1 MMLNFSKMHGL
12 GNDFVVIDA
21 INQSVSL
28 DTELVRRLADRHRGI
43 GCDQLLIV
51 EPAQQPDSEFYY
63 RIYNADGSEVE
74 QCGNGARCFA
84 RFVRDKGLTHNDTI
98 LVDTASGRIS
108 LRIETNGEITVNMG
122 QPHFA
127 PADIPLHRDVV
138 ETEYRMDID
147 GEVIHFGAVSMGNP
161 HAVLLVDDVDSAPV
175 AELGPRLESHP
186 DFPNRVNVGFAQ
198 VVNREQMRLRV
209 FERGA
214 GETEACGSGACAAM
228 VVARQQG
235 LVNDKVAMELRG
247 GTLQI
252 SWAGDNSPVLMT
264 GPATHVF
271 DGQIE
276 I

>member
-1 MMLNFSKMHGL
+1 MLLNFSKMHGL

-28 DTELVRRLADRHRGI
+28 DTEAVRRLADRHRGI

-51 EPAQQPDSEFYY
+51 EPAQQADSEFFY

-84 RFVRDKGLTHNDTI
+84 RFVHDKGLTDNNTI
-98 LVDTASGRIS
+98 LVDTASGRIT
-108 LRIETNGEITVNMG
+108 LQIETSGEVTVNMG
-122 QPHFA
+122 QPRFT
-127 PADIPLHRDVV
+127 PADIPLRRDAV
-138 ETEYRMDID
+138 ETEYSLNID
-147 GEVIHFGAVSMGNP
+147 DEVVYFGAVSMGNP
-161 HAVLLVDDVDSAPV
+161 HAVLLVDDIDNAPV

-186 DFPNRVNVGFAQ
+186 DFPNRVNVGFAE
-198 VVNREQMRLRV
+198 VVNRDQIRLRV
-209 FERGA
+209 YERGA

-228 VVARQQG
+228 VIARQQG
-235 LVNDKVAMELRG
+235 LVNDKVAVDLRG

-252 SWAGDNSPVLMT
+252 SWAGDDSSVWMT
-264 GPATHVF
+264 GPATHIF

>member
-1 MMLNFSKMHGL
+1 MILNFSKMHGL
-12 GNDFVVIDA
+12 GNDFIVIDA

-28 DTELVRRLADRHRGI
+28 DTALVRRLADRHRGI

-51 EPAQQPDSEFYY
+51 EPAQHPGSEFFY

-84 RFVRDKGLTHNDTI
+84 RFVRDKGLTSNNTI
-98 LVDTASGRIS
+98 LVDTVSGRIS
-108 LRIETNGEITVNMG
+108 LQIETNGEITVNMG
-122 QPHFA
+122 LPRFA
-127 PADIPLHRDVV
+127 PADIPLQRDRAA
-138 ETEYRMDID
+138 TEYNLDID
-147 GEVIHFGAVSMGNP
+147 GDIVQFGAVSMGNP
-161 HAVLLVDDVDSAPV
+161 HAVLLVNDIATAPV
-175 AELGPRLESHP
+175 PTLGPRLESHP

-198 VVNREQMRLRV
+198 IVNRDQIRLRV
-209 FERGA
+209 YERGA

-228 VVARQQG
+228 VIARQQG
-235 LVNDKVAMELRG
+235 LVNDKVSVELRG

-252 SWAGDNSPVLMT
+252 SWAGDDNAVWMT

>member
-1 MMLNFSKMHGL
+1 MLLNFSKMHGL

-28 DTELVRRLADRHRGI
+28 DTETVRRLADRHRGI

-51 EPAQQPDSEFYY
+51 EPAQQADSEFFY

-84 RFVRDKGLTHNDTI
+84 RFVHDKGLTDNNTI
-98 LVDTASGRIS
+98 LVDTASGRIA
-108 LRIETNGEITVNMG
+108 LQIETSGEVTVNMG
-122 QPHFA
+122 QPRFT
-127 PADIPLHRDVV
+127 PADIPLRRDAV
-138 ETEYRMDID
+138 ETEYSLNID
-147 GEVIHFGAVSMGNP
+147 DEVVYFGAVSMGNP
-161 HAVLLVDDVDSAPV
+161 HAVLLVDDIDNAPV

-186 DFPNRVNVGFAQ
+186 DFPNRVNVGFAE
-198 VVNREQMRLRV
+198 VVNRDQIRLRV
-209 FERGA
+209 YERGA

-228 VVARQQG
+228 VIARQQG
-235 LVNDKVAMELRG
+235 LVNDKVAVDLRG

-252 SWAGDNSPVLMT
+252 SWAGDDSSVWMT

>member
-1 MMLNFSKMHGL
+1 MLLNFSKMHGL
-12 GNDFVVIDA
+12 GNDFIVIDA

-28 DTELVRRLADRHRGI
+28 DTAAVRRLADRHRGI

-51 EPAQQPDSEFYY
+51 EPAQHVDSEFFY

-84 RFVRDKGLTHNDTI
+84 RFVHDKGLTSNRTI

-108 LRIETNGEITVNMG
+108 LQVESNGEVTVNMG
-122 QPHFA
+122 QPRFT
-127 PADIPLHRDVV
+127 PADIPLRRDAT
-138 ETEYRMDID
+138 ETEYSLNID
-147 GEVIHFGAVSMGNP
+147 GEAVRFSAVSMGNP
-161 HAVLLVDDVDSAPV
+161 HAVLLVDDIDNAPV

-186 DFPNRVNVGFAQ
+186 DFPNRVNVGFAEI
-198 VVNREQMRLRV
+198 VNRDQIRLRV
-209 FERGA
+209 YERGA

-228 VVARQQG
+228 VIARQQG
-235 LVNDKVAMELRG
+235 LVNDKVSVTLRG

-252 SWAGDNSPVLMT
+252 SWAGNNSSVWMT

>member
-1 MMLNFSKMHGL
+1 MILNFSKMHGL
-12 GNDFVVIDA
+12 GNDFIVIDA

-28 DTELVRRLADRHRGI
+28 DAELVRQLADRHRGI

-51 EPAQQPDSEFYY
+51 EPAQHTDSEFFY

-84 RFVRDKGLTHNDTI
+84 RFVRDKGLTKNNTI

-108 LRIETNGEITVNMG
+108 LQIETNDEVTVNMG
-122 QPHFA
+122 RPRFA
-127 PADIPLHRDVV
+127 PSDIPLRRDTV
-138 ETEYRMDID
+138 EDEYSLNID
-147 GEVIHFGAVSMGNP
+147 DELVTFGAVSMGNP
-161 HAVLLVDDVDSAPV
+161 HAVLLVDDIDDAPV
-175 AELGPRLESHP
+175 NTLGPQLESHP
-186 DFPNRVNVGFAQ
+186 DFPKRVNVGFAQ
-198 VVNREQMRLRV
+198 VINEDQIRLRV
-209 FERGA
+209 YERGA

-235 LVNDKVAMELRG
+235 LVNDKVDVDLHG

-252 SWAGDNSPVLMT
+252 SWAGDDTPVWMT

>member
-1 MMLNFSKMHGL
+1 MILNFSKMHGL

-28 DTELVRRLADRHRGI
+28 DTEQVRHLADRHRGI

-51 EPAQQPDSEFYY
+51 ERPQQSDSEFFY
-63 RIYNADGSEVE
+63 RIYNADGGEVE

-84 RFVRDKGLTHNDTI
+84 RFVRDKGLTDNNTI

-108 LRIETNGEITVNMG
+108 LQVEANGEVTVNMG
-122 QPHFA
+122 QPRFA
-127 PADIPLHRDVV
+127 PADIPMHHDTV
-138 ETEYRMDID
+138 ETEYSLNID
-147 GEVIHFGAVSMGNP
+147 DEIVHFSAVSMGNP
-161 HAVLLVDDVDSAPV
+161 HAVLFVDNVDSAPV
-175 AELGPRLESHP
+175 AELGPRLEAHP
-186 DFPNRVNVGFAQ
+186 DFPNRVNVGFAE
-198 VVNREQMRLRV
+198 VVDRTHMRLRV
-209 FERGA
+209 YERGA

-235 LVNDKVAMELRG
+235 LVDDKVALALRG

-252 SWAGDNSPVLMT
+252 SWAGDDSPVWMT

>member
-1 MMLNFSKMHGL
+1 MILNFSKMHGL

-28 DTELVRRLADRHRGI
+28 DAALVRQLADRHRGI

-51 EPAQQPDSEFYY
+51 ENAQQPDSEFFY

-84 RFVRDKGLTHNDTI
+84 RFVHDKGLTKNNTI

-108 LRIETNGEITVNMG
+108 LQIESNGEVTVNMG
-122 QPHFA
+122 LPRFA
-127 PADIPLHRDVV
+127 PADIPMRRDMVAN
-138 ETEYRMDID
+138 EYSLNID
-147 GEVIHFGAVSMGNP
+147 GELIAFGAVSMGNP
-161 HAVLLVDDVDSAPV
+161 HVVLLVDDIDTAPV
-175 AELGPRLESHP
+175 ATLGPQLESHS

-198 VVNREQMRLRV
+198 VISPEQIRLRV
-209 FERGA
+209 YERGA

-235 LVNDKVAMELRG
+235 LVNDKVAVDLNG

-252 SWAGDNSPVLMT
+252 SWAGDDTPVWMT

>member
-1 MMLNFSKMHGL
+1 MLLNFSKMHGL

-28 DTELVRRLADRHRGI
+28 DAALVRRLADRRRGI

-51 EPAQQPDSEFYY
+51 EPPREVGSEFYY

-84 RFVRDKGLTHNDTI
+84 RFVRDKGLSHNDSI
-98 LVDTASGRIS
+98 VVDTATGRIT
-108 LRIETNGEITVNMG
+108 LQIEASGEVTVNMG
-122 QPHFA
+122 QPRFA
-127 PADIPLHRDVV
+127 PADLPLRRDS
-138 ETEYRMDID
+138 TEPEYSLNID
-147 GEVIHFGAVSMGNP
+147 GKPVRFGAVSMGNP
-161 HAVLLVDDVDSAPV
+161 HAVLLVDDVATAPV

-186 DFPNRVNVGFAQ
+186 DFPNRVNVGFAE
-198 VVNREQMRLRV
+198 VIDREQIRLRV
-209 FERGA
+209 YERGA
-214 GETEACGSGACAAM
+214 GETEACGTGACAAM

-235 LVNDKVAMELRG
+235 LVDDKVRVHLRG

-252 SWAGDNSPVLMT
+252 SWAGDDNPVWMT

-276 I
+276 L

>member
-1 MMLNFSKMHGL
+1 MNLNFSKMHGL

-28 DTELVRRLADRHRGI
+28 DTEAVRRLADRHRGI

-51 EPAQQPDSEFYY
+51 EPAQQADSEFFY

-84 RFVRDKGLTHNDTI
+84 RFVHDKGLTKNNTI
-98 LVDTASGRIS
+98 LVDTASGRIT
-108 LRIETNGEITVNMG
+108 LQIETSGEVTVNMG
-122 QPHFA
+122 LPRFA
-127 PADIPLHRDVV
+127 PADIPLHRDII
-138 ETEYRMDID
+138 EDEYSLNID
-147 GEVIHFGAVSMGNP
+147 DELITFGAVSMGNP
-161 HAVLLVDDVDSAPV
+161 HAVLLVDDIDNAPV

-186 DFPNRVNVGFAQ
+186 DFPNRVNVGFAE
-198 VVNREQMRLRV
+198 VVNRDQIRLRV
-209 FERGA
+209 YERGA

-228 VVARQQG
+228 VIARQQG
-235 LVNDKVAMELRG
+235 LVNDKVAVDLRG

-252 SWAGDNSPVLMT
+252 SWAGDDSSVWMT